1 MDIIFYAFA
10 GLLFAAVIFLLEG
23 VYTWWSNTRSAT
35 AKRMERR
42 LQLVSAGAHGNKEQ
56 QSILKQRYLNESVG
70 IERWLL
76 SMPRVHSMDRML
88 EQSGLGWSAPRFLT
102 YSFFAFLACSMLALL
117 LRVPAIF
124 SFLLGLAFAFVPL
137 LIVRRARN
145 KRFKKFELQLPEV
158 ADLISRA
165 LRAGHAF
172 PSALQ
177 MVRDE
182 MPEPASGEFR
192 ITADEI
198 NYGVPMND
206 ALLNLVTRM
215 PLTDLRYF
223 IIAVLIQRE
232 SGGNLAEILD
242 NISYIIRERLKL
254 LGRIRILSA
263 EGKMS
268 AWILGLLPF
277 AVGLVIS
284 VVNPKYIRVLWTDPT
299 GVMMLA
305 VAATMMLIG
314 VIWMRTI
321 IRIRV

>member
-1 MDIIFYAFA
+1 MDTIFYAFA
-10 GLLFAAVIFLLEG
+10 GLIFAAVIFFLEG
-23 VYTWWSNTRSAT
+23 IYTWWSSTRSAT

-76 SMPRVHSMDRML
+76 SVPRVQAMDRML
-88 EQSGLGWSAPRFLT
+88 EQSGLGWSAPKFLT
-102 YSFFAFLACSMLALL
+102 YSFFAFLAGSMLALL
-117 LRVPAIF
+117 LRMPAIF
-124 SFLLGLAFAFVPL
+124 SFLLGLAFSFVPL
-137 LIVRRARN
+137 LMVRRARA

-172 PSALQ
+172 PSTLQ

-223 IIAVLIQRE
+223 VIAVLIQRE
-232 SGGNLAEILD
+232 SGGNLAEILE

-254 LGRIRILSA
+254 FGRIRILSA

-268 AWILGLLPF
+268 AWVLGLLPF

-284 VVNPKYIRVLWTDPT
+284 FVNPTYIRVLWTDPT
-299 GVMMLA
+299 GVMMLVGAA
-305 VAATMMLIG
+305 VMMMIG
-314 VIWMRTI
+314 VIWMRMI